1 MVVPRAQR
9 KGLIQM
15 TEDFHAPHSSDW
27 YDAMFAFDMEKG
39 LHTLQVVSFAGGRSD
54 ICGVCGDDP
63 AFDYHLPKLSFHDK
77 TPVVVRWCEDCAMI
91 QGFPGAYKIAL

>member
-15 TEDFHAPHSSDW
+15 T
-27 YDAMFAFDMEKG
+27 
-39 LHTLQVVSFAGGRSD
+39 
-54 ICGVCGDDP
+54 P